1 MKCQEFGYALFPI
14 VMKKK
19 PQQTQQI
26 KTYAKGFSFFFPF
39 FFSHS
44 WTALSHFA

>member
-14 VMKKK
+14 VMKKNPKKHNKSK
-19 PQQTQQI
+19 PMQ
-26 KTYAKGFSFFFPF
+26 KDSLFFSL